1 MKGLVDS
8 TLLWICALIVVASAA
23 MTLIPIDLLK
33 EGDLCGK
40 TLRFQ
45 STADKLGTYFS
56 SGMPA
61 DILLIGSSLFL
72 YPAIRCDDAL
82 DNRPT
87 RYDESYVI
95 KNISTYQSARYFE
108 KRLQEET
115 HQPISVANLS
125 TAGSTIS
132 DQYHVFRKVCTS
144 GKKPKLLICDIS
156 PREFFDHTLSEPA
169 KTPVYSKI
177 VDWNCLGDLFDS
189 KHNTE
194 AVGQCML
201 GYVWN
206 SYRERA
212 TMRNLAVNSAAWLTG
227 HPVDLQGAVDDA
239 QHNQQES
246 KSLQNYLKKL
256 LPSQKTS
263 KPIYKQPNILA
274 EDLKHYQFMYSP
286 IEQTMI
292 DTQFVYL
299 ERLLS
304 DAKRENVPVC
314 LVQMPLSEPNL
325 QLLPEKVRESIF
337 SKAKVLAQKY
347 SAKYCTPESLVTF
360 TASDFE
366 DSAHLN
372 AAGGR
377 KLFDALTTETTQLQS
392 WLPKSGN
399 SKVADAIRPI

>member
-1 MKGLVDS
+1 MKGFVDS

-33 EGDLCGK
+33 EGELCGK

-61 DILLIGSSLFL
+61 DVLLIGSSLFL

-95 KNISTYQSARYFE
+95 KNISNYPSARYFE
-108 KRLQEET
+108 RRLLEDSH
-115 HQPISVANLS
+115 HQISVANLS
-125 TAGSTIS
+125 TAGGTIS
-132 DQYHVFRKVCTS
+132 DQYHVFRKVCNS

-156 PREFFDHTLSEPA
+156 PREFFDHSLSEPA

-177 VDWNCLGDLFDS
+177 VDWHCLSDLFDS

-212 TMRNLAVNSAAWLTG
+212 TIRNLFVNSAAWLTG
-227 HPVDLQGAVDDA
+227 HPVDLQGAVDADL
-239 QHNQQES
+239 HKQQEA
-246 KSLQNYLKKL
+246 KSLQNYLRRL
-256 LPSQKTS
+256 LPSNKLT
-263 KPIYKQPNILA
+263 KPIYTQPNILA

-286 IEQTMI
+286 IEQKMI

-304 DAKRENVPVC
+304 DAKKENVPVC

-325 QLLPEKVRESIF
+325 QLLSVDVRESIF
-337 SKAKVLAQKY
+337 SKAKNLAQKY
-347 SAKYCTPESLVTF
+347 SAKYCMPESLVRF

-377 KLFDALTTETTQLQS
+377 KLFDALTAETAPLRT
-392 WLPKSGN
+392 WLPKSRN
-399 SKVADAIRPI
+399 PKVADANQHI